1 MAVKKTASPSK
12 SDANAND
19 APAPKGK
26 AGGAKGE
33 ATGAAAASKTSSS
46 RGNSAAPK
54 TAGPKKAAPAPVKL
68 SPTQSELL
76 KAIGGSGET
85 GYLSQKKNEQRT
97 IDALRERKL
106 IKRGAKNKESGD
118 FSYQVSAAG
127 KKFLDTPA
135 PAPSAGS
142 SGSSAGGNG

>member
-1 MAVKKTASPSK
+1 MTRSSGPKTS
-12 SDANAND
+12 
-19 APAPKGK
+19 APKAGTSAPKGV
-26 AGGAKGE
+26 
-33 ATGAAAASKTSSS
+33 
-46 RGNSAAPK
+46 
-54 TAGPKKAAPAPVKL
+54 GPKKAAPAPVKL

-85 GYLSQKKNEQRT
+85 GYTSQKKNEQRT

-127 KKFLDTPA
+127 KKFLDAPA

-142 SGSSAGGNG
+142 SGSSAGNG